1 MSLLTKI
8 KIRPEFMDRMVEDVN
23 NISSPF
29 EFIEF
34 AQKMTLGNHFPFNPP
49 DPLRSILRSKL
60 DEIRSADETGI
71 LDHYAD
77 ILKREYAPSQ
87 IPPGA
92 VY

>member
-34 AQKMTLGNHFPFNPP
+34 ASSDGKSVDDNSAESTCYYVQKLWGCPVELVHAYP
-49 DPLRSILRSKL
+49 DGDR
-60 DEIRSADETGI
+60 ETQV
-71 LDHYAD
+71 
-77 ILKREYAPSQ
+77 RVE
-87 IPPGA
+87 
-92 VY
+92 